1 MASLPQKVA
10 FFHLD
15 LGIGGAEQLVLETA
29 LHTHAILQNSRC
41 RSHRVD
47 FFTSHLDKHRCLH
60 AAKDPRLNIIVFGSF
75 LPQSILGRFR
85 IVCSVLRM
93 LYVVLAAIVTGHVG
107 YDIAFNDQVA
117 AINPLLYLIA
127 MCSAFL
133 VNSQF
138 TSEAY
143 CKTFP
148 SLKKV
153 RPCVL
158 YPPISANLEE
168 LNLLPIATTSDQFS
182 SNQAA
187 LRHVLPPVLTNLAV
201 NCFRFDLS
209 RPFALSLN
217 RFEAKK
223 NIELAIEAVSRLPQN
238 LECNLIVA
246 GGFDVR
252 LPECSTYFHQLV
264 GLSKQRNF
272 CVLGSNR
279 DASTTIQEGASRRY
293 VLFLKNIPCEA
304 MFVGCLPVACNSGG
318 PKETIV
324 HGETGFLCE
333 PNAESFSAAL
343 EHILSLSLDG
353 SDELAALRAKAQHHA
368 ETFFSPGVFRRSL
381 QAILKKVA
389 KPSDKNWMQDPPR
402 QRKMVN
408 RLTHCQLSGKLEPI
422 AQ

>member
-1 MASLPQKVA
+1 
-10 FFHLD
+10 
-15 LGIGGAEQLVLETA
+15 
-29 LHTHAILQNSRC
+29 
-41 RSHRVD
+41 
-47 FFTSHLDKHRCLH
+47 
-60 AAKDPRLNIIVFGSF
+60 
-75 LPQSILGRFR
+75 
-85 IVCSVLRM
+85 M

-127 MCSAFL
+127 KKVVFYGHFPDLLHNRQNSCFLRRIYRCPFDKLEALTTEMCSAFL

-182 SNQAA
+182 SDLQG
-187 LRHVLPPVLTNLAV
+187 
-201 NCFRFDLS
+201 FDLS

-293 VLFLKNIPCEA
+293 VLFLKNISDDLRLLILKRSICMLYTPTDEHFGIGPCEA

-368 ETFFSPGVFRRSL
+368 ETFFSPGLRHLLAPSTDL
-381 QAILKKVA
+381 Q
-389 KPSDKNWMQDPPR
+389 QPR
-402 QRKMVN
+402 AR
-408 RLTHCQLSGKLEPI
+408 
-422 AQ
+422 